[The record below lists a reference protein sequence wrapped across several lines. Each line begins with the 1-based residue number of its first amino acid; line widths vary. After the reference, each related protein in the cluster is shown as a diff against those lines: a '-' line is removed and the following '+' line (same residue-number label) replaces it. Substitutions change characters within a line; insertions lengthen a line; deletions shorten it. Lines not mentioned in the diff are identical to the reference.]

1 MRSGEDAGPKLSL
14 RSVPFIEEP
23 CLSGL
28 PISFFS
34 PNFLVG
40 DSTWASKTW
49 VGTGPSQNDGTF
61 LNLYGRCLRHVK
73 GPEPA
78 C

>member
-1 MRSGEDAGPKLSL
+1 MPLGDTAGPKLSL
-14 RSVPFIEEP
+14 RSVHFIEES

-28 PISFFS
+28 PTSFFS
-34 PNFLVG
+34 PSFLVG

-61 LNLYGRCLRHVK
+61 LNLYGQCLRRVK
-73 GPEPA
+73 GP
-78 C
+78 